1 MRRFLSLVAVAVVA
15 AVSVA
20 VHVPV
25 AGAAPQARSTTSA
38 CTFPGG
44 FEDGFADV
52 ATTNAHEASI
62 DCIVYWQIT
71 TGLRP
76 GVYGPSGT
84 VTRGQMAS
92 FLARF
97 VEQSGGTLP
106 SNPPNAFPDDDGT
119 THAANIDK
127 LAAADIA
134 GGRPDGRF
142 APEAPVTRNQ
152 MASFIVRTL
161 EYRLGAP
168 IEEGTGAD
176 HFTDDDGD
184 THEPNI
190 DKAAALGIT
199 GGTSDTTYGPR
210 LPVRRDQMASFL
222 ARSLAELVDAG
233 EATVPARPARCDL
246 DSGIERTD
254 SRCRPCPTNPSIGAS
269 NPGCQ
274 TWPGPPPLGD
284 PAVRQTPN
292 APRVWDNSD
301 PSVLVDGQNVY
312 LFGSTNNVRVPVRQ
326 ITSFDQSLADS
337 KRAWDTQPRNAMPN
351 LPAWVDPSGN
361 PAGESDIWAPTV
373 ARIGSQYVMWFGAHH
388 RDATTDEGN
397 DQCIGRAVASSPMG
411 PYAPDAQP
419 VYCGLPPEGAGNGL
433 PASNGF
439 GRGALDPQVFRAPD
453 GALYLL
459 VAITRTEA
467 NIGVLRLGADGSV
480 QGGRNATPTVLQRLA
495 YPWHDG
501 TDDGSRRGGFL
512 ENPSMVFEPQ
522 TGSYLLFYSAGAWQT
537 SSYNT
542 GFARCATPT
551 GPCTPDPRGP
561 FLKSGPTRTGPGG
574 LTAFAAPD
582 GSLRAVYATW
592 LAGRENQSGGNAG
605 EYSRQSHWARIVV
618 TATSDPAAQQV
629 SLG

>member
-1 MRRFLSLVAVAVVA
+1 MRRFVSLVAVMAVAAVVA
-15 AVSVA
+15 VGQA
-20 VHVPV
+20 P
-25 AGAAPQARSTTSA
+25 AGAAAPEARSTASA
-38 CTFPGG
+38 CTFAGG

-52 ATTNAHEASI
+52 PADNAHEASI
-62 DCIVYWQIT
+62 DCIVYWQVT
-71 TGLRP
+71 AGLRP
-76 GVYGPSGT
+76 GAYGPAGT

-97 VEQSGGTLP
+97 VEKSGGTLP
-106 SNPPNAFPDDDGT
+106 SDPPNAFRDDDGT

-127 LAAADIA
+127 LAAAGIA
-134 GGRPDGRF
+134 GGRADGTYG
-142 APEAPVTRNQ
+142 PEGPVTRNQ

-161 EYRLGAP
+161 EYRFGEP
-168 IEEGTGAD
+168 IGEGAD
-176 HFTDDDGD
+176 ADYFTDDDGD

-190 DKAAALGIT
+190 DKAAALGVT

-222 ARSLAELVDAG
+222 ARSLAELVDTG
-233 EATVPARPARCDL
+233 DATVPARPPKCTF

-269 NPGCQ
+269 SPSCQ
-274 TWPGPPPLGD
+274 TWSGPPPLGD
-284 PAVRQTPN
+284 PALRQTPN

-301 PSVLVDGQNVY
+301 PSVLVDGQDVY

-326 ITSFDQSLADS
+326 VTSFDQSLADS
-337 KRAWDTQPRNAMPN
+337 KRAWDTQPRNAMPS
-351 LPAWVDPSGN
+351 LPAWVDPT
-361 PAGESDIWAPTV
+361 PERPGESDIWAPTV
-373 ARIGSQYVMWFGAHH
+373 IKIGNQYVMWFGGHH
-388 RDATTDEGN
+388 RDATTDEDN
-397 DQCIGRAVASSPMG
+397 DQCIGRALASSPMG
-411 PYAPDAQP
+411 PYSPEAQP

-439 GRGALDPQVFRAPD
+439 GRGALDPQVFRAPG

-467 NIGVLRLGADGSV
+467 NIGILRLGADGSV
-480 QGGRNATPTVLQRLA
+480 QGGRNAGPTILQSVA

-501 TDDGSRRGGFL
+501 TDDGTRQGGFL

-522 TGSYLLFYSAGAWQT
+522 TGTYLLFYSAGRWDSA
-537 SSYNT
+537 SYNT

-561 FLKSGPTRTGPGG
+561 FLTSGPGRTGPGG
-574 LTAFAAPD
+574 LTAFATSD
-582 GSLRAVYATW
+582 GTLRAVYATW
-592 LAGRENQSGGNAG
+592 LAGREGQSGGAAG

-618 TATSDPAAQQV
+618 TATSDPAAQRV
-629 SLG
+629 ALG